1 VIRGLRRASQIDMNG
16 GPYHDGVRLERAGRA
31 AFVLGVTAAELS
43 SLIAAVRIAAD
54 VLEADER
61 TPPEAVARL
70 RALLGDY
77 ERAAAR
83 LDRPDERPGDQSGGS
98 LGPAPA

>member
-1 VIRGLRRASQIDMNG
+1 VK
-16 GPYHDGVRLERAGRA
+16 LERAGRT
-31 AFVLGVTAAELS
+31 AFVLDVSAVELS

-61 TPPEAVARL
+61 TPPEAAARL

-77 ERAAAR
+77 ESAAAR
-83 LDRPDERPGDQSGGS
+83 LDRPHQRPGGS
-98 LGPAPA
+98 LGPASA

>member
-1 VIRGLRRASQIDMNG
+1 LRRAPQIDMDG

>member
-1 VIRGLRRASQIDMNG
+1 M
-16 GPYHDGVRLERAGRA
+16 RLERAGRA
-31 AFVLGVTAAELS
+31 GFTLGVTAVELS

-54 VLEADER
+54 VLGADER

-77 ERAAAR
+77 ERATAR
-83 LDRPDERPGDQSGGS
+83 LDRPDDRPGDPPEGS
-98 LGPAPA
+98 LGAAPA

>member
-1 VIRGLRRASQIDMNG
+1 
-16 GPYHDGVRLERAGRA
+16 VRLERAGQGG
-31 AFVLGVTAAELS
+31 FVLGVTAVELS

-54 VLEADER
+54 VIGADER

-77 ERAAAR
+77 ERATAR
-83 LDRPDERPGDQSGGS
+83 LDRPAEQPGDQSGGS
-98 LGPAPA
+98 PGPATA

>member
-1 VIRGLRRASQIDMNG
+1 
-16 GPYHDGVRLERAGRA
+16 VRLERAGQA
-31 AFVLGVTAAELS
+31 SFVLGVTAVELS

-54 VLEADER
+54 VLGADER

-77 ERAAAR
+77 ERATAR
-83 LDRPDERPGDQSGGS
+83 LDRPADRPGDQSGGS
-98 LGPAPA
+98 PGPAPA

>member
-1 VIRGLRRASQIDMNG
+1 MDGA
-16 GPYHDGVRLERAGRA
+16 PYHDGVRLERAGRA

-98 LGPAPA
+98 PGPAPA

>member
-1 VIRGLRRASQIDMNG
+1 VK
-16 GPYHDGVRLERAGRA
+16 LERAGSA
-31 AFVLGVTAAELS
+31 AFVLGVSAVELS

-61 TPPEAVARL
+61 TPPEAPARL

-83 LDRPDERPGDQSGGS
+83 LDQPDQRPGDRPGGS
-98 LGPAPA
+98 LGPASA

>member
-1 VIRGLRRASQIDMNG
+1 MK
-16 GPYHDGVRLERAGRA
+16 LERAGRA
-31 AFVLGVTAAELS
+31 AFVLGVSAVELS

-54 VLEADER
+54 VLEADDQ
-61 TPPEAVARL
+61 TPPEVAARL

-83 LDRPDERPGDQSGGS
+83 LNQPDDRPGDRTGDSP
-98 LGPAPA
+98 GPASA

>member
-1 VIRGLRRASQIDMNG
+1 M
-16 GPYHDGVRLERAGRA
+16 RLERAGRA
-31 AFVLGVTAAELS
+31 NFSLGVTAVELS

-54 VLEADER
+54 VLGADER
-61 TPPEAVARL
+61 APPEAVARL

-83 LDRPDERPGDQSGGS
+83 LNRPGDQPEGS
-98 LGPAPA
+98 PGADPA

>member
-1 VIRGLRRASQIDMNG
+1 VK
-16 GPYHDGVRLERAGRA
+16 LERAGRA

-54 VLEADER
+54 VLEADGR
-61 TPPEAVARL
+61 TPPDAVARL

-83 LDRPDERPGDQSGGS
+83 LDRPDEQLGDSPGGS
-98 LGPAPA
+98 PGPVSA

>member
-1 VIRGLRRASQIDMNG
+1 M
-16 GPYHDGVRLERAGRA
+16 RLERAGQA
-31 AFVLGVTAAELS
+31 SFVLGVTAVELS

-54 VLEADER
+54 VLGADER
-61 TPPEAVARL
+61 TPPEAVAQL
-70 RALLGDY
+70 RALLSDY

-83 LDRPDERPGDQSGGS
+83 LDRPDDRPGGQSGDS

>member
-1 VIRGLRRASQIDMNG
+1 M
-16 GPYHDGVRLERAGRA
+16 RLERAGQGQA
-31 AFVLGVTAAELS
+31 GFVLNVTAVELS

-70 RALLGDY
+70 RAVLVDY

-83 LDRPDERPGDQSGGS
+83 LDRPADRPGDHTEGS
-98 LGPAPA
+98 PGPAPA

>member
-1 VIRGLRRASQIDMNG
+1 
-16 GPYHDGVRLERAGRA
+16 VRLERAGEA
-31 AFVLGVTAAELS
+31 GFTLGVTAVELS
-43 SLIAAVRIAAD
+43 SLIASVRIAAD
-54 VLEADER
+54 VLAADER

-83 LDRPDERPGDQSGGS
+83 LDRPTDQPGGQPGDSP
-98 LGPAPA
+98 GPAPA

>member
-1 VIRGLRRASQIDMNG
+1 MDG

>member
-1 VIRGLRRASQIDMNG
+1 M
-16 GPYHDGVRLERAGRA
+16 RLERAGQA
-31 AFVLGVTAAELS
+31 GFTLGVTAVELS
-43 SLIAAVRIAAD
+43 ALIAAVRVASD
-54 VLEADER
+54 VLGEDER

-83 LDRPDERPGDQSGGS
+83 LGRPGDQSAGS
-98 LGPAPA
+98 LGPPPA

>member
-1 VIRGLRRASQIDMNG
+1 
-16 GPYHDGVRLERAGRA
+16 VRLERAGQA
-31 AFVLGVTAAELS
+31 AFTLGVTAVELS

-77 ERAAAR
+77 ERATAR
-83 LDRPDERPGDQSGGS
+83 LDRPGDRPGNQSGGS
-98 LGPAPA
+98 LGVAPA

>member
-1 VIRGLRRASQIDMNG
+1 MRRAPQIDMDG